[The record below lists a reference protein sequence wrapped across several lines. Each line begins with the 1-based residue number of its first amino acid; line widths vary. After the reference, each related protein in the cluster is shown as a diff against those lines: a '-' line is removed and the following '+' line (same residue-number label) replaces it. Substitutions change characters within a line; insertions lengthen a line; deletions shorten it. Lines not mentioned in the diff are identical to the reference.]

1 VTADPGRRRA
11 AVELDLT
18 QACVDAVS
26 AVVNARYGSG
36 LPALSWQPV
45 TTCGGIV
52 RALVGQV
59 PGGPTDHDARHMV
72 DVWAGAYDLAPAAD
86 PVAGTSEVAGHLDGV
101 PARIWAVTDRA
112 TFEGQH
118 QTNSIT
124 QHPAGAR

>member
-1 VTADPGRRRA
+1 VNPDPGRRRA

-45 TTCGGIV
+45 TTPAGIV
-52 RALVGQV
+52 HALVGQV
-59 PGGPTDHDARHMV
+59 PGGPPDHDAQQALQA
-72 DVWAGAYDLAPAAD
+72 WAGAYDLAPVAD
-86 PVAGTSEVAGHLDGV
+86 PVPGTSEVAGFLDGV

-118 QTNSIT
+118 PTTSNT
-124 QHPAGAR
+124 KHPGGAR